1 MMQEELLRILESE
14 KKTMIFVTHSIDEA
28 ILLGDRIVIMSRRPG
43 RIREILPVDIPRPR
57 KILSVRSQPQLHRT
71 KKFHLGNA
79 QAGVRP
85 HRIPKGIIHESAPPS
100 ASPLGLRIIRRR
112 GNILAGGLTRY
123 CLPIRRLSVRA
134 FFGLVDSGELQS
146 YMKESLLVLL
156 YASILAVI
164 VGVFLGVAM
173 GRFSIVDW
181 ATDIYISALYSMPM
195 VAMVPLIVLW
205 FGFRVPAKVIIVF
218 LFMVF
223 PILLNTYQGVKDV
236 DRNLQE
242 VARSFCSTEG
252 QLWRHLIIPSA
263 IPFIVVGVR
272 LAIGRGLVGMIVAEF
287 YTSVTGL
294 GYMIVRYA
302 NAFETD
308 KLFVPIVVVMVLGVG
323 LCGLRNGWKAESR
336 RGETLRKASSEK
348 EAFMKKAFL
357 VFFTD
362 CALVT
367 RAVDAQ
373 TKRKVVFGVPVTP
386 PNVVHIPPY
395 VANDMGF
402 FAENNI
408 DAEFVTFEG
417 GTQTLRGSVAG
428 GLDITGTSSDPAII
442 AAARGAGTKVVG
454 TYSHKLSQSMLVQ
467 GDIKSCKDLKG
478 RKIGI
483 QEVGAFNEVMSRA
496 VMATCG
502 LTPKDVQYIPVSTKG
517 RVPGLL
523 SNQIDTAILHVDQA
537 LVAKKKKNDLNIL
550 VNLWEPL
557 PKWLYAAYI
566 APEKEIGSNRQLYV
580 DIMAALIKANR
591 FIYNNKAK
599 TVEIA
604 TKYTQQPSDV
614 VSETYDILANAG
626 AWPVN
631 DGLPKD
637 MVEWT
642 INKQVELGTIKAE
655 EKPSYEKLIDL
666 SVIQAALSKAGGRLT
681 GDKRWD

>member
-1 MMQEELLRILESE
+1 M
-14 KKTMIFVTHSIDEA
+14 KKTFLA
-28 ILLGDRIVIMSRRPG
+28 
-43 RIREILPVDIPRPR
+43 
-57 KILSVRSQPQLHRT
+57 LS
-71 KKFHLGNA
+71 
-79 QAGVRP
+79 
-85 HRIPKGIIHESAPPS
+85 
-100 ASPLGLRIIRRR
+100 
-112 GNILAGGLTRY
+112 
-123 CLPIRRLSVRA
+123 
-134 FFGLVDSGELQS
+134 LV
-146 YMKESLLVLL
+146 
-156 YASILAVI
+156 
-164 VGVFLGVAM
+164 
-173 GRFSIVDW
+173 
-181 ATDIYISALYSMPM
+181 
-195 VAMVPLIVLW
+195 VLW
-205 FGFRVPAKVIIVF
+205 LWLVPA
-218 LFMVF
+218 
-223 PILLNTYQGVKDV
+223 
-236 DRNLQE
+236 
-242 VARSFCSTEG
+242 
-252 QLWRHLIIPSA
+252 
-263 IPFIVVGVR
+263 
-272 LAIGRGLVGMIVAEF
+272 
-287 YTSVTGL
+287 
-294 GYMIVRYA
+294 
-302 NAFETD
+302 
-308 KLFVPIVVVMVLGVG
+308 
-323 LCGLRNGWKAESR
+323 
-336 RGETLRKASSEK
+336 
-348 EAFMKKAFL
+348 
-357 VFFTD
+357 
-362 CALVT
+362 
-367 RAVDAQ
+367 DAQ

-395 VANDMGF
+395 IANDMGF

-408 DAEFVTFEG
+408 EVEFVTFEG
-417 GTQTLRGSVAG
+417 GTQTVRGSVAG

-537 LVAKKKKNDLNIL
+537 LVAKKKKADLNIL

-604 TKYTQQPSDV
+604 TKYTQQDSDV
-614 VSETYDILANAG
+614 VAQTYDILANAG

-637 MVEWT
+637 MVDWT

-666 SVIQAALSKAGGRLT
+666 SVVQAALGKAGGRLT